1 MPVSNVVAVKYG
13 VVGAAM
19 PAIAASSPQTW
30 PATTTPLNEVQT
42 VTVDATGGTF
52 TISYGGAT
60 TSAIA
65 QAALG
70 ETVEAA
76 LEALSSIGIGNINVT
91 GAAGGP
97 FVCTFINALSYANIA
112 LMTTDP
118 ASLTGGAGTAVVA
131 ETVAGTAGGATW
143 TDVPGVDLEKGV
155 KVAMGGA
162 VRDIMGIG
170 DARPRE
176 RHILHAALQNIVLSF
191 YDTDEDDLSFMQP
204 HFDLTAHVQTLRARG
219 VEATYVALAIE
230 TDVGILEIKKVAP
243 NIESEEMYINSDI
256 VEPEIVFDTF
266 DVYSGGVHYVALRH
280 FWGA

>member
-76 LEALSSIGIGNINVT
+76 LEALSSIGIGNINV
-91 GAAGGP
+91 
-97 FVCTFINALSYANIA
+97 
-112 LMTTDP
+112 
-118 ASLTGGAGTAVVA
+118 
-131 ETVAGTAGGATW
+131 
-143 TDVPGVDLEKGV
+143 
-155 KVAMGGA
+155 
-162 VRDIMGIG
+162 
-170 DARPRE
+170 
-176 RHILHAALQNIVLSF
+176 
-191 YDTDEDDLSFMQP
+191 
-204 HFDLTAHVQTLRARG
+204 RARR
-219 VEATYVALAIE
+219 VVPLFARSST
-230 TDVGILEIKKVAP
+230 P
-243 NIESEEMYINSDI
+243 
-256 VEPEIVFDTF
+256 
-266 DVYSGGVHYVALRH
+266 
-280 FWGA
+280 